1 MYPINAPIQFPAGAA
16 GYDELDGGGG
26 GIVEFYIGAGVGA
39 GVGAGLGGAT
49 TVVLVVVVVV
59 VVVVAGLLIL
69 LIL

>member
-16 GYDELDGGGG
+16 LYEVLA
-26 GIVEFYIGAGVGA
+26 GAGVTGFEV
-39 GVGAGLGGAT
+39 GVGVGVGVVVFVLGGVT
-49 TVVLVVVVVV
+49 TVEFVVVVVV